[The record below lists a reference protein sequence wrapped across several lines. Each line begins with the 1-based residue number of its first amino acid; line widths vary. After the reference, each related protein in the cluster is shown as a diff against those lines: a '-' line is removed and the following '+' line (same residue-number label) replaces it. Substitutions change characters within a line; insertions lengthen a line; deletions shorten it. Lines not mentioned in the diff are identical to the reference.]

1 MSFMDEIRK
10 IPPVTRFLCASSL
23 AVTLP
28 VLLQILP
35 IYKVVFVKEFVTQ
48 KFEVGFCLCSWM
60 KDKSGTEKVCDTHVL
75 M

>member
-1 MSFMDEIRK
+1 MDEIRK

-23 AVTLP
+23 VVTLP

-48 KFEVGFCLCSWM
+48 KFEVSLWGSQ
-60 KDKSGTEKVCDTHVL
+60 EE
-75 M
+75 